1 MDLEYF
7 QIIGRYMDGTSV
19 TGYSIMA
26 KNTGESRVVSRD
38 TVAFLCGRGQ
48 ILNATGRVYNGK
60 FQLVGK
66 DCNIESLPIV
76 NAKAFSSNGRTNNK
90 LNSNQMNQL
99 TLVKVIKRGRDTVG
113 YIAVNSAGAEYKLS
127 VARVVEL
134 GRCGRLSNA
143 RINMSNGRTIIRSA
157 DPNSPLNLGVL
168 QLR

>member
-1 MDLEYF
+1 MALEYF

-38 TVAFLCGRGQ
+38 TAAFLCGRGQ
-48 ILNATGRVYNGK
+48 ILNATGRIYNGK

-76 NAKAFSSNGRTNNK
+76 NTKAPVNTGRASTRIN
-90 LNSNQMNQL
+90 NQMNQL
-99 TLVKVIKRGRDTVG
+99 TLVKVIKNGRDTIG

-157 DPNSPLNLGVL
+157 DPNNPLNLGVL